1 MVLELQLPRTRC
13 KQAKPLSLSVPSLS
27 VVNCG
32 YPKIQMKLTISVGSI
47 ALFIGIVFLIRRI
60 MRKRRIGKAES
71 PPSSPLL
78 TPIDSP
84 MPLSIARSMSQ
95 RSGGNDF
102 WGFSNGNTIAGP
114 RGEKADD
121 SYRGVA
127 PLSPLPQAATSYG
140 GSNNTNNTNDFAGFK
155 LFPSPSKGDGK
166 AQTPRDF

>member
-1 MVLELQLPRTRC
+1 MV
-13 KQAKPLSLSVPSLS
+13 S
-27 VVNCG
+27 CG
-32 YPKIQMKLTISVGSI
+32 YPKVETKLTISVGSI

-140 GSNNTNNTNDFAGFK
+140 GSNNNNTNNTNDFAGFK